1 MGKLQDVLEEAG
13 IGMGAAVGGLR
24 AGGSQ
29 QHPTHTQP
37 KLGPLHWPVEQVCVW
52 WGGRL
57 AEDASKELPA
67 GSLEPHGLSSCL
79 GICPFI

>member
-52 WGGRL
+52 WGGT
-57 AEDASKELPA
+57 
-67 GSLEPHGLSSCL
+67 SC
-79 GICPFI
+79 